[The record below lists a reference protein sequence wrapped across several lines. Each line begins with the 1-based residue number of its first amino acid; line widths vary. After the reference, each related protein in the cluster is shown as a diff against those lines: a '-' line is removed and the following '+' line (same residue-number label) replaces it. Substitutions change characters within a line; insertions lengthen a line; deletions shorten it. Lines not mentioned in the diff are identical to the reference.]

1 MNVRVIFV
9 TLILVSVLAMSN
21 LSENLAFAAKEDKA
35 PKVDLNALQKLID
48 DLVAVIDEIRA
59 MLETL
64 QTAFD
69 TEVIDRTEADN
80 VLQAQ
85 IDELKILYESETEAD
100 ATATISPYYTIT
112 NIATTAS
119 GTSSSQTIS
128 CEDGDKATSANLI
141 KLVNNKQFLQVFSS
155 FQPNDSSW
163 TFLVVNT
170 HPAQPIDIELSV
182 NCLRAVV

>member
-21 LSENLAFAAKEDKA
+21 LSGNLAFAKE
-35 PKVDLNALQKLID
+35 PKVDLNALQELID
-48 DLVAVIDEIRA
+48 DLVAVIDQIRA

-69 TEVIDRTEADN
+69 TEVLDRTKADSD
-80 VLQAQ
+80 LQDQ
-85 IDELKILYESETEAD
+85 IDELRILYEGETEAV
-100 ATATISPYYTIT
+100 TISPYYTIT

-163 TFLVVNT
+163 TFLIVNT